1 MPLPKVFTIVGPT
14 ASGKTG
20 FSIKIAEE
28 IKSKT
33 GKEVEIISADS
44 RQVYKYIPIA
54 TAQPA
59 KKELNKFKHHFI
71 NEIELNEEFNA
82 GEFGKKGR
90 KIINKIL
97 NEGKIPLIVGGSGL
111 YISSL
116 VYGLFDYDEF
126 HDEEELR
133 QKQADIRQKLYDKLE
148 KHGLEKLINELK
160 KVDKETIND
169 MPQVTQRR
177 VIRALEV
184 YQLTGVPISVHRKR
198 KIQINLE
205 PLQIGISW
213 NRNDLYNRINNRVD
227 SMIEQGLLE
236 EVKSLQKKGYHYKKY
251 NSLNTVGVK
260 EAFDYFDEVISYD
273 RMLELIK
280 QNTRRYAKR
289 QLTWFNRDKN
299 IEWVN
304 SDFRDIMNKI
314 SF

>member
-1 MPLPKVFTIVGPT
+1 MPLPNVLAIVGPT

-28 IKSKT
+28 INLKT
-33 GKEVEIISADS
+33 GNEVEIISADS
-44 RQVYKYIPIA
+44 RQVYKHIPIA

-71 NEIELNEEFNA
+71 NEIELNVEFNA

-90 KIINKIL
+90 KIVDKIF
-97 NEGKIPLIVGGSGL
+97 NEGKIPLIIGGSGL
-111 YISSL
+111 YISAL

-126 HDEEELR
+126 HDEEELK
-133 QKQADIRQKLYDKLE
+133 QKQEDIRQKLYDKLE
-148 KHGLEKLINELK
+148 KQGLEKLINELK
-160 KVDKETIND
+160 KVDMETVND

-184 YQLTGVPISVHRKR
+184 FYLTGIPISVHRR
-198 KIQINLE
+198 KKIEINFN
-205 PLQIGISW
+205 PVQIGINW
-213 NRNDLYNRINNRVD
+213 NRSDLYSRINSRVD
-227 SMIEQGLLE
+227 LMIEQGLLE
-236 EVKSLQKKGYHYKKY
+236 EVKSLRKKGYHYNKY

-260 EAFDYFDEVISYD
+260 EAFDYFDDVINYD

-304 SDFRDIMNKI
+304 PDYKGIMNKI